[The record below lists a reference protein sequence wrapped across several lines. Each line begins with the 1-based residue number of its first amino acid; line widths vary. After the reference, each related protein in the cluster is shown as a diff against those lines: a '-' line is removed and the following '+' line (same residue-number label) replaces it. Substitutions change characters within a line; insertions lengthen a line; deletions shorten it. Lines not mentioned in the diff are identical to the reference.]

1 MIMQVLSGPSGQNNP
16 AGGVILL
23 LSDGVENQFPF
34 IDDVKNDMVEAGVIV
49 DTIAFT
55 QAAEEKM
62 YELADLTGLCFIPSL
77 YEIHCGKVVECSLM
91 IQKVPGSKSSQG
103 HNVMLS
109 WYLVI

>member
-62 YELADLTGLCFIPSL
+62 YELADLTGLCFIHL
-77 YEIHCGKVVECSLM
+77 VYMRYTVRGKVVECSLM
-91 IQKVPGSKSSQG
+91 IQKVPGSKSAQG
-103 HNVMLS
+103 HNIM
-109 WYLVI
+109 